1 MACEF
6 NTKVK
11 IYRDGTMNVT
21 YCSNQVYGKR
31 AEMEA
36 DNKDDNIAEKLG
48 YNDGYLRPDKDNAVD
63 DFSIANEQIRTAVL
77 VSEEKRRKE
86 RNENRM
92 DSIKRAKDKVFD
104 IVYQNEFKYFVT
116 LTLRES
122 NNVDRTNPKDV
133 IRVLSK
139 WLNNAV
145 TRKGLQYIL
154 IPEYH
159 HDSGGIHA
167 HALINDCFRLED
179 SGRRIYHGKAWK
191 IEDLEKYRV
200 YTGGL
205 KPVYN
210 IPDWKYGFSTAIPL
224 DGEVARV
231 AYYITKY
238 VTKDIQKIFGK
249 FFWSSKNIVRD
260 TDVHFM
266 NVDYNAIPKKEY
278 SPMYGL
284 GFKYERHL
292 LNDEDRKNEWNKEPG
307 IDYGEIEW
315 V

>member
-1 MACEF
+1 MSCEY

-11 IYRDGTMNVT
+11 IYKDGTMNVT

-31 AEMEA
+31 AEKET
-36 DNKDDNIAEKLG
+36 DNKEDNIAEKLG
-48 YNDGYLRPDKDNAVD
+48 FNDGYLRPDKDNAED
-63 DFSIANEQIRTAVL
+63 DFAIANEQIRTAVL
-77 VSEEKRRKE
+77 DREEKRRKE
-86 RNENRM
+86 RSENRT
-92 DSIKRAKDKVFD
+92 DSIKRSKDKVFD

-122 NNVDRTNPKDV
+122 DKVDRRNPKDV
-133 IRVLSK
+133 MKALKIWLS
-139 WLNNAV
+139 NQIQRN
-145 TRKGLQYIL
+145 GLQYIL

-205 KPVYN
+205 KPVFN

-238 VTKDIQKIFGK
+238 VTKDIQKIFMM
-249 FFWSSKNIVRD
+249 R
-260 TDVHFM
+260 
-266 NVDYNAIPKKEY
+266 
-278 SPMYGL
+278 L
-284 GFKYERHL
+284 
-292 LNDEDRKNEWNKEPG
+292 
-307 IDYGEIEW
+307 
-315 V
+315 